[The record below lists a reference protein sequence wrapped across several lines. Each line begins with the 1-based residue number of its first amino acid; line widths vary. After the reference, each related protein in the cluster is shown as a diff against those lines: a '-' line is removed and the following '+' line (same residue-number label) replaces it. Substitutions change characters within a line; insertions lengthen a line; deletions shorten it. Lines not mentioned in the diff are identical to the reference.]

1 MLKKIRR
8 IPNTID
14 GDINNK
20 NEMTQ
25 PKHKKIERTSFL
37 RACTLLYSSE
47 SDVDCDVEFVAVE
60 FVDVKFVDV
69 EFGDVEFV
77 DVDFGDVGFVDV
89 EFFDIDIEFVGV
101 KFVGVDFF
109 DVVWLKLNDVKFVE
123 FGIVNVCC

>member
-1 MLKKIRR
+1 
-8 IPNTID
+8 
-14 GDINNK
+14 
-20 NEMTQ
+20 MTQ

-77 DVDFGDVGFVDV
+77 DF
-89 EFFDIDIEFVGV
+89 EFFDIDIE
-101 KFVGVDFF
+101 FVGVDFF

-123 FGIVNVCC
+123 FGIVHVCC

>member
-60 FVDVKFVDV
+60 FVDV